1 MRFEI
6 IDQPINIQ
14 NVIDKVIRRNAGAVT
29 TFIGT
34 VREITAGKKTLFLTY
49 EAYTPM
55 ATKKLA

>member
-34 VREITAGKKTLFLTY
+34 VREITAGKKHYF
-49 EAYTPM
+49 
-55 ATKKLA
+55 